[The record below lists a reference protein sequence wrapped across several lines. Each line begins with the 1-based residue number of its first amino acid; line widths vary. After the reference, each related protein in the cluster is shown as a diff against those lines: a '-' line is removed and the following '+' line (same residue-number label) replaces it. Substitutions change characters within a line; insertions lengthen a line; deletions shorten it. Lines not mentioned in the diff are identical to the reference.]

1 MTGCRRGI
9 SRVWRTEREA
19 GSEREDKAK
28 GIGIDFGTAAP
39 QENPAK
45 PDSIFFVQNAE
56 NGKTKIKN

>member
-1 MTGCRRGI
+1 MTGCRHGI
-9 SRVWRTEREA
+9 SRVWRT
-19 GSEREDKAK
+19 EREDKAK